1 MTLKH
6 IMTLTLISGIGFG
19 SSHDV
24 TLTCSGNH
32 LVERG
37 PAGPQ
42 GERGIPGVHGAPGA
56 KGNKGEP
63 GDDSDWM
70 KAVKT
75 LQKRLSDLE
84 AQSQRKD
91 CGYIRLGCWR
101 DCGQNSENCAL
112 RTIPTLEGTSSM
124 LDGNYWTRS
133 FALEKC
139 ARLAREKGYPAF
151 ALQHG
156 GWCASSA
163 NILSTYRKYGR
174 QSNCGSDGEGG
185 TSSNE
190 VYQFKSC

>member
-84 AQSQRKD
+84 AQSQRK
-91 CGYIRLGCWR
+91 
-101 DCGQNSENCAL
+101 
-112 RTIPTLEGTSSM
+112 
-124 LDGNYWTRS
+124 GNIIYKVAAIKIGKMIKWSNDMTD
-133 FALEKC
+133 EIN
-139 ARLAREKGYPAF
+139 KG
-151 ALQHG
+151 
-156 GWCASSA
+156 
-163 NILSTYRKYGR
+163 
-174 QSNCGSDGEGG
+174 
-185 TSSNE
+185 
-190 VYQFKSC
+190 